1 MIDFGGPR
9 AASSVGPVV
18 CFVPLFEPAPIDELP
33 HFVSKL
39 RKIAGQG
46 YASSSACS
54 SDFQKYQTECE
65 FVP

>member
-39 RKIAGQG
+39 RKIAGQVRFILRMFFRF
-46 YASSSACS
+46 S
-54 SDFQKYQTECE
+54 K
-65 FVP
+65 VPN